1 MTFTSPLDGTRWSD
15 IHAAM
20 ACALLGGTAMFTADF
35 ALVLHLQS
43 TGLGGAAVATL
54 IFCATLPLVLLAPLT
69 GRMADRFDSRA
80 LMVASGLL
88 QAAAIIG
95 MIVTDDLP
103 LLLALVVL
111 NASGTALLSPTV
123 SALVPAIA
131 KGDDLPRAVAMVQ
144 TGTLVGMTAGPATA
158 GFVVAAHGTDAALV
172 VAACCALL
180 RAALCCDIRTRRG
193 GVRREPA
200 AVGAAEAPAWNLRG
214 DRLLT
219 TMVIGMAV
227 VIACLCSVNVLEVF
241 LVREVYG
248 ASESTYG
255 LINASWTAGMAVGA
269 WIAAAVIGRLG
280 RDSQLAW
287 MLMGC
292 LAVTGVL
299 CVVFGMPLPT
309 VALLVPLYLIG
320 GALNACQNSA
330 MQISVARRVPERFRG
345 RAGAKVNGTVNGAT
359 LIGFVLGGALSSV
372 LPTQTAFVVIGIAT
386 VAAVACCVPLVRR
399 GTREEPAVAE
409 AAPEPKPELVAA

>member
-1 MTFTSPLDGTRWSD
+1 MSFASSVDGTRWSD

-35 ALVLHLQS
+35 ALVLRLQS
-43 TGLGGAAVATL
+43 TGMGGAAVATL
-54 IFCATLPLVLLAPLT
+54 IFCATLPLVLLAPIT

-80 LMVASGLL
+80 LMAASGLL
-88 QAAAIIG
+88 QAAAITG
-95 MIVTDDLP
+95 MTLADGLP
-103 LLLALVVL
+103 VLLALVVL
-111 NASGTALLSPTV
+111 NAAGTAMLSPTV

-131 KGDDLPRAVAMVQ
+131 TAADLPRAVAMVQ
-144 TGTLVGMTAGPATA
+144 TGTLIGMTAGPATA

-193 GVRREPA
+193 GIRRETTA
-200 AVGAAEAPAWNLRG
+200 AVGAAEAPAWSLRG
-214 DRLLT
+214 DRLLR
-219 TMVIGMAV
+219 TMVIGMAA

-280 RDSQLAW
+280 KDTRLAW

-292 LAVTGVL
+292 LAATGVL
-299 CVVFGMPLPT
+299 CIVFGTPLPS

-320 GALNACQNSA
+320 GALNACENSA
-330 MQISVARRVPERFRG
+330 MQISIARRVPERFRG
-345 RAGAKVNGTVNGAT
+345 RAGAKVTGIVNGAT

-372 LPTQTAFVVIGIAT
+372 LPTRPAFVVIGVAT
-386 VAAVACCVPLVRR
+386 VAVVACCVPLVRR
-399 GTREEPAVAE
+399 GTREEPVGE
-409 AAPEPKPELVAA
+409 AAPAPRPQPVAA